1 MIALPVGAA
10 LPVYATVA
18 FAAAHSISCA
28 QLLAIAGMVGL
39 FAFLM
44 VQVVHLLP
52 V

>member
-28 QLLAIAGMVGL
+28 QLLAIAGTVLL